1 MKHEVSSVALVDLD
15 EYIKDYSEPSKAQ
28 IETVSDI
35 SVELGVRL
43 GKARLTL
50 GDVKKLKVGDILEV
64 EKNLGHK
71 VDVYL
76 SSEKVGIGEAIVMD
90 ENFGII
96 ISEIQADKKKVVLAA
111 MKHELSENE

>member
-1 MKHEVSSVALVDLD
+1 MKHEVSSVALVDLE
-15 EYIKDYSEPSKAQ
+15 EYIKDHSEPSKAH

-35 SVELGVRL
+35 SVEVGVQL

-64 EKNLGHK
+64 EKSLGHK

-76 SSEKVGIGEAIVMD
+76 GCEKVGIGEAIVMD
-90 ENFGII
+90 ENFGIV
-96 ISEIQADKKKVVLAA
+96 ISEIQADKKKAVLAA

>member
-1 MKHEVSSVALVDLD
+1 MKHEVSSVALVDLE
-15 EYIKDYSEPSKAQ
+15 EYIKDYSELSKAH
-28 IETVSDI
+28 IETISDI

-43 GKARLTL
+43 GKASLTL
-50 GDVKKLKVGDILEV
+50 GDAKKLKVGDILEV
-64 EKNLGHK
+64 EKSLGHK

-96 ISEIQADKKKVVLAA
+96 ISEIQADKKKAVFAA
-111 MKHELSENE
+111 MQHELSENE